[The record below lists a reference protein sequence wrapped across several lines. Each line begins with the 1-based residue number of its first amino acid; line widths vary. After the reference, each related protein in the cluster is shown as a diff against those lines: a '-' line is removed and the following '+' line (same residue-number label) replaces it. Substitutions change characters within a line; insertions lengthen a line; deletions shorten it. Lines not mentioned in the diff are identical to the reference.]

1 MIGDFL
7 KAKQP
12 KPSDEKYFAN
22 VKTQG
27 KYWDKQADR
36 SHAEDLANAK
46 LNKKTKKSLFGMAR
60 FDKSVPA
67 GTRPFAR
74 RALPKEQIKQVRAKA
89 PRYGVMK
96 AAEQKGEKSGR
107 VLSGPNCELCK
118 IRGRSHPSGYVH
130 REIREQTIRK
140 SCNNCG
146 QRPAQDDVPLCVGCA
161 SWMEKARKKKPDM
174 VDHIMRMEGGEAS
187 EDEGRHAMQQMVNS
201 GTAWKLQGSYGRAA
215 MDMISNGHIAL
226 GHQGHRDY
234 YGNYVPSRHEV
245 QEGTKGHASF
255 VRAAGNEPDKCGK
268 DCPTPEVPNQLPQSI
283 RNKKIN
289 KAVFTHFPLGPL
301 AKTYVR
307 VDASRAEGF
316 VKGDGRGYPSSQC
329 PACGKHGNAL
339 EVMQHMQASGHTDD
353 DQGKNKHT
361 MIGRGGVP
369 ELNGHTGMGTLKSI
383 RFNPPMRKGY
393 EFEVLDESHPEY
405 HGHTGGGAGYAGKKW
420 VHQHGPQASADGMA
434 GELMPVHPK
443 TNHRHFKMGA
453 WTKDHSPSGYQEE
466 ILGHSDKGLDDPACS
481 LPNCRHPL
489 SQHVPTDDGPMGCK
503 DCNNTRPRR
512 NVRHEFRA

>member
-1 MIGDFL
+1 MINDFI
-7 KAKQP
+7 KAKKP
-12 KPSDEKYFAN
+12 KLGTGKRFAQLEGKLSKKG
-22 VKTQG
+22 VKDPKALAAYIGRKKFG
-27 KYWDKQADR
+27 KKKFG
-36 SHAEDLANAK
+36 K
-46 LNKKTKKSLFGMAR
+46 LSAHKKSLFGMAK
-60 FDKSVPA
+60 FEKSVPA

-96 AAEQKGEKSGR
+96 SVSA
-107 VLSGPNCELCK
+107 P
-118 IRGRSHPSGYVH
+118 
-130 REIREQTIRK
+130 
-140 SCNNCG
+140 CNNCG

-174 VDHIMRMEGGEAS
+174 VDHVMRMESGEAS
-187 EDEGRHAMQQMVNS
+187 DDEGRHAMQQMVNS
-201 GTAWKLQGSYGRAA
+201 GDAWKMQGSYGRAA
-215 MDMISNGHIAL
+215 MDMIRSGQIAL

-255 VRAAGNEPDKCGK
+255 VRAAGNEPDRCGK
-268 DCPTPEVPNQLPQSI
+268 DCPTPEVPDQLPQSI
-283 RNKKIN
+283 RNKKVN
-289 KAVFTHFPLGPL
+289 KAFFARFPLGPL

-307 VDASRAEGF
+307 VDAARAEGF
-316 VKGDGRGYPSSQC
+316 IKGDARGYPSSQC
-329 PACGKHGNAL
+329 PTCGKHGNAL
-339 EVMQHMQASGHTDD
+339 EVMQHMQATGHVDD
-353 DQGKNKHT
+353 DKGQNKHT
-361 MIGRGGVP
+361 MIGRGVP
-369 ELNGHTGMGTLKSI
+369 ELDGHTGTGTLKSL
-383 RFNPPMRKGY
+383 RKGY

-453 WTKDHSPSGYQEE
+453 WTTHHSPSGYQEE
-466 ILGHSDKGLDDPACS
+466 ILGRTDQGLDDPPCK
-481 LPNCRHPL
+481 LPNCGDPL

-503 DCNNTRPRR
+503 ACNNRRPRR